1 MFNTDTEL
9 KSFVMKF
16 HQLRRAGLEAHLNLH
31 ARGGRYWVGLCAQLG
46 EAEQQPQQ
54 KPRLRRSPAYARRKE
69 RRRAARQEAAEASN
83 SDIQAEEARTTEEPT
98 TVEVEKPQPSS
109 QSVSENEAEIPKWFT
124 DNISPENKIHGN
136 VKLVVSDQVDR
147 IIMHN
152 GGDRVSYPQWVRK
165 LWTYI
170 SEKCHISQCGGY
182 FLPDAAMIEHFDW
195 KNNWIKFAEMRSKFR
210 VHVFFNSSRLSIYD
224 QRVYISEYR
233 ACDWKQ
239 SFPDGLIRR

>member
-1 MFNTDTEL
+1 ML
-9 KSFVMKF
+9 QK
-16 HQLRRAGLEAHLNLH
+16 NL
-31 ARGGRYWVGLCAQLG
+31 AFCFIYFRGGRYWVGLCAQLG
-46 EAEQQPQQ
+46 EAEQQPPRHPHQQ